1 MKFVRSGWQLT
12 PRFSFESTVDAK
24 AVTGGV
30 TAGRLQAKA
39 PDGTI
44 HEMSFAGLG
53 SGVTLSPSKCPLAL
67 SLSLPVGTR
76 SAVFRNASR
85 VSGEL
90 KRDDFVGH
98 FALLTQSAH
107 VIMAS
112 GGFIEIVFG
121 APTAAVLLTKFV
133 FPWVPVIGFDA
144 QMAAILLLCK
154 GAAVVFPSANFEL
167 LPDASL
173 QGMRYTGRIGLVEST
188 PPAKK
193 GTGDRQ
199 KGRPAEDPHL
209 PWYINGD
216 RGQTRLDD

>member
-85 VSGEL
+85 MSGEL

-121 APTAAVLLTKFV
+121 APTAAVLLT
-133 FPWVPVIGFDA
+133 
-144 QMAAILLLCK
+144 AILLLCK
-154 GAAVVFPSANFEL
+154 GAAVVFPSANFEF